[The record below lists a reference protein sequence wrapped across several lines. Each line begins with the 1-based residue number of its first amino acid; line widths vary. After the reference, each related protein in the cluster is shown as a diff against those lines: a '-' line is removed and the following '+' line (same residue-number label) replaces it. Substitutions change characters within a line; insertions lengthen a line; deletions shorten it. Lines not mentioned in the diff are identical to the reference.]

1 MQEELPSHGTC
12 HCVGDSL
19 PEEYWEMAGLPV
31 GALRSFP
38 VPAAELADS
47 DIFLSV
53 TQLGKAF
60 LMLQRQEFLHKA
72 RSPRGNRF

>member
-1 MQEELPSHGTC
+1 
-12 HCVGDSL
+12 
-19 PEEYWEMAGLPV
+19 MAVLPV
-31 GALRSFP
+31 GALRSSP

-47 DIFLSV
+47 VISLSV

-60 LMLQRQEFLHKA
+60 LMLQRQEILCKA